1 MEIRIFVNNE
11 EIENQDLLEG
21 QIVMYMDLLR
31 DRLGDL
37 VSNQET
43 IKLMNNWLENGN

>member
-1 MEIRIFVNNE
+1 MKIRIFVNNE

-21 QIVMYMDLLR
+21 QIVLYMDLLKEK
-31 DRLGDL
+31 LGSM

-43 IKLMNNWLENGN
+43 IKLMNNWLQNGN